1 MSSLGLLED
10 KSKEKKWEK
19 ILSPNQ
25 KLIIWHYNSIQS
37 NGIDGPELKYNVLH
51 HIIFHCQGL
60 EKYYNEI

>member
-25 KLIIWHYNSIQS
+25 KLIFSFWEPTKN
-37 NGIDGPELKYNVLH
+37 LKNLN
-51 HIIFHCQGL
+51 F
-60 EKYYNEI
+60 